1 MGADLDA
8 GASTS
13 WNAHA
18 YSFVCPG
25 GRLRSGLNQYLITTD
40 TQPLLGCRKI
50 KHLNNT
56 EPCCTSLGVPP
67 FSWKSTTYK
76 IPTAAQV
83 QN

>member
-40 TQPLLGCRKI
+40 TQPLLEKRRCLAWKLVA
-50 KHLNNT
+50 LNLLRT
-56 EPCCTSLGVPP
+56 QRSGLT
-67 FSWKSTTYK
+67 
-76 IPTAAQV
+76 
-83 QN
+83 

>member
-25 GRLRSGLNQYLITTD
+25 RAAAVRVKSIFNNHGYTTVIRM
-40 TQPLLGCRKI
+40 P
-50 KHLNNT
+50 
-56 EPCCTSLGVPP
+56 
-67 FSWKSTTYK
+67 
-76 IPTAAQV
+76 
-83 QN
+83 

>member
-40 TQPLLGCRKI
+40 TQPLLAKRSCLTWKTVA
-50 KHLNNT
+50 LNLLRT
-56 EPCCTSLGVPP
+56 QRSGLT
-67 FSWKSTTYK
+67 
-76 IPTAAQV
+76 
-83 QN
+83 